1 VFENRVLRRIFHSER
16 DEVTGNG
23 GSCTMSSFIF
33 CTHIQISL
41 GRSVKENEVGRV
53 HGTCGRGKKSVQGFG
68 GKARRKETTRKT
80 KVYRLEL
87 GIRMDLRVSGW
98 RDVQWI
104 RLAQERDRWRV
115 LVNTAMNLQVLVPP
129 QS

>member
-1 VFENRVLRRIFHSER
+1 
-16 DEVTGNG
+16 
-23 GSCTMSSFIF
+23 
-33 CTHIQISL
+33 
-41 GRSVKENEVGRV
+41 VGRV

-68 GKARRKETTRKT
+68 GKETTRKT

-87 GIRMDLRVSGW
+87 GIRMDLGVSGW

-115 LVNTAMNLQVLVPP
+115 LVNTAMNLRVLVPP